1 MKLSTKS
8 QHAVTA
14 MIDLALNDNV
24 RIITL
29 AEISKNQGI
38 SLSYLEQLFAKMRK
52 AELVSGVRGP
62 GGGYRLARK
71 PYEIT
76 IAQIINSIDEKSK
89 SFPTEPREQPYV
101 SHSMWNILSQKINQF
116 LSQMTLADFT
126 DTRLL
131 SQSSV
136 DPSDADSSQA
146 VQNNNNND
154 SFECKGSSFDS
165 PTTSHTLDS
174 EDNNHVDKET
184 NVLTDTPFRRTVL

>member
-14 MIDLALNDNV
+14 MIDLALNDNI
-24 RIITL
+24 RTIKL
-29 AEISKNQGI
+29 DEISKNQGI

-71 PYEIT
+71 PYEIS
-76 IAQIINSIDEKSK
+76 IAQIINSIDDKSK
-89 SFPTEPREQPYV
+89 SFSTQSQEKRYV
-101 SHSMWNILSQKINQF
+101 SHSMWNILSQKINEF

-126 DTRLL
+126 DTRLV
-131 SQSSV
+131 SQSSG

-146 VQNNNNND
+146 VQNNNND

-174 EDNNHVDKET
+174 EDDNHVDKET